1 MRAPEVFVLASTFL
15 CPLTA
20 FSFPSVSPFCAVP
33 KLAWLNGF
41 RSDSPLNLSSAEW
54 LDFRP
59 CLAADLVKR
68 FPPRHAFNRSADVL
82 RASPNELLPKC
93 QIPVRRHRSCGSDC
107 QTTCHRPML
116 FWVGFSCTTVPPV
129 GDCNSLWARNHSVC
143 SQVLAR
149 NGSRAASGDPVL
161 EVASEC
167 RVSICALRF
176 SNLEVKESE

>member
-15 CPLTA
+15 CALTA
-20 FSFPSVSPFCAVP
+20 FGFPSVSPFCAVP

-41 RSDSPLNLSSAEW
+41 RSDSPLTLSSVQW

-93 QIPVRRHRSCGSDC
+93 QIPVLRHQPCVSDC
-107 QTTCHRPML
+107 QTTWPSADAV
-116 FWVGFSCTTVPPV
+116 FGVGFFCTAFRFD
-129 GDCNSLWARNHSVC
+129 GDCHSLWARNLSVC
-143 SQVLAR
+143 SQVLGR
-149 NGSRAASGDPVL
+149 NGSRAATGDPVL

-167 RVSICALRF
+167 RVSICALGP
-176 SNLEVKESE
+176 ST